1 MSLHVLHISN
11 SQTLVQA
18 CAGGDVELFKL
29 MLKQGRDIHEV
40 TEDGESLLCLAASS
54 GYLELCKVLINIIEN
69 SVFSYFF
76 YIF

>member
-1 MSLHVLHISN
+1 MFLYILHIFN

-29 MLKQGRDIHEV
+29 MLKQGKDIHEV

-54 GYLELCKVLINIIEN
+54 GYLELCKVLTNVIIV
-69 SVFSYFF
+69 SL
-76 YIF
+76 II